1 MELKTKEM
9 EEIDK
14 LIAKIESESIIH
26 YTYEEIIEMLEDL
39 KHNLK
44 NTKQ

>member
-1 MELKTKEM
+1 M

-14 LIAKIESESIIH
+14 LIAKIESETVMH

-39 KHNLK
+39 KHSIFNH
-44 NTKQ
+44 NSE

>member
-1 MELKTKEM
+1 M

-14 LIAKIESESIIH
+14 LIAKIESETIMN

-39 KHNLK
+39 KHNLF
-44 NTKQ
+44 NRN

>member
-1 MELKTKEM
+1 M

-14 LIAKIESESIIH
+14 LIAKIESETVIH

-39 KHNLK
+39 KHSFFNR
-44 NTKQ
+44 NVG

>member
-1 MELKTKEM
+1 M

-14 LIAKIESESIIH
+14 LIAKIESETIIH

-39 KHNLK
+39 KHSIFNR
-44 NTKQ
+44 NVE